1 MPGDT
6 DVIVRMENKKN
17 RLLQYIKS
25 GKDDPE
31 MEALWSMFTFI
42 EGILRSMSKRNAVSV
57 TMKKYGVSRSWANR
71 LVTEAMAFAG
81 QLHRPDLDYLKMVHI
96 ESLQMDIK
104 LAREAGQFKSLP
116 SLYKE
121 LRLWLFPY
129 GESNTDLEKL
139 QVHQFNIQVNING
152 DNLNIPLD
160 KFYQLK
166 QSEVQEL
173 ESAGVDEDF
182 PSWTEIKTAMDEKEN
197 A

>member
-1 MPGDT
+1 
-6 DVIVRMENKKN
+6 
-17 RLLQYIKS
+17 
-25 GKDDPE
+25 
-31 MEALWSMFTFI
+31 
-42 EGILRSMSKRNAVSV
+42 
-57 TMKKYGVSRSWANR
+57 
-71 LVTEAMAFAG
+71 
-81 QLHRPDLDYLKMVHI
+81 
-96 ESLQMDIK
+96 
-104 LAREAGQFKSLP
+104 
-116 SLYKE
+116 
-121 LRLWLFPY
+121 LWLFPY

-152 DNLNIPLD
+152 DNLNIPLH